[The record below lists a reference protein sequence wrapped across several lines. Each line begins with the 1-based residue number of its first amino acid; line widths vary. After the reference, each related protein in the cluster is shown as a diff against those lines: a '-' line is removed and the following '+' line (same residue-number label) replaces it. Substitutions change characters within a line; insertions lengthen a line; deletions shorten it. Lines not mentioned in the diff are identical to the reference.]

1 MKTFSAI
8 AVPLLLVAA
17 GGVKA
22 EETCNIPAD
31 VLDSL
36 NFTNLY
42 ESCESL
48 GRSPT
53 FDACDT
59 CFSSLLGDFLFKLYP
74 YLDLNYEDFPAD
86 PTILAS
92 QLMSGDTESLG
103 IDLTGNDPCTPE
115 LQKRAEESG
124 ADLQTALMGILGCD
138 YNQGW
143 GPNTIETVQE
153 YYPDFVAASP

>member
-1 MKTFSAI
+1 
-8 AVPLLLVAA
+8 LL
-17 GGVKA
+17 
-22 EETCNIPAD
+22 E
-31 VLDSL
+31 
-36 NFTNLY
+36 
-42 ESCESL
+42 
-48 GRSPT
+48 
-53 FDACDT
+53 
-59 CFSSLLGDFLFKLYP
+59 DFLFKLYP

>member
-1 MKTFSAI
+1 MPHMVGFAC
-8 AVPLLLVAA
+8 
-17 GGVKA
+17 A
-22 EETCNIPAD
+22 EN
-31 VLDSL
+31 
-36 NFTNLY
+36 
-42 ESCESL
+42 L

-92 QLMSGDTESLG
+92 QLMSGEADFG
-103 IDLTGNDPCTPE
+103 FDLSGDDPCTQE
-115 LQKRAEESG
+115 LQTRAEESDV
-124 ADLQTALMGILGCD
+124 DLQTALMGILGCD

-153 YYPDFVAASP
+153 YYPGFVAASP